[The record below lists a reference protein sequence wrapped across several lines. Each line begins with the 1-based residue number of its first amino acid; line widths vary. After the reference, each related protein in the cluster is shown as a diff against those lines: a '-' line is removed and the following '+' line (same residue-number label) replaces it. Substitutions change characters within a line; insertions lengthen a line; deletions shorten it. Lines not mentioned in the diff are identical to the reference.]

1 MRETV
6 ADCHLVGRAGDVDKD
21 ALQPSGGK
29 PAFDPFSNLGR
40 IEAIGLYHEVR
51 LEVAWQPARQQRSDG
66 RRLARLKQ
74 WSIGRSIQA
83 ASQFGGLR
91 RQRDDAVALADARPV
106 VLAHR
111 RAAADRDDDAVALQ
125 RALQAARLALAEP
138 GLAFSGENLGY

>member
-1 MRETV
+1 
-6 ADCHLVGRAGDVDKD
+6 
-21 ALQPSGGK
+21 
-29 PAFDPFSNLGR
+29 R

-66 RRLARLKQ
+66 RRFARLKQ

-111 RAAADRDDDAVALQ
+111 RAAADRDDDAVAHQ

-138 GLAFSGENLGY
+138 GLAFTGENLGNRPPRIRLDHIIEVHDRPLEPLSQARAYR